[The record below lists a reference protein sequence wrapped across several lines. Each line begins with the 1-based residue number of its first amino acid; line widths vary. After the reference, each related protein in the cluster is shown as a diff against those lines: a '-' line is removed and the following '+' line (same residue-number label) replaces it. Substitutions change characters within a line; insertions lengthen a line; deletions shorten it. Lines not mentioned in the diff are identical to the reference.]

1 MTQADQKRWDILHAG
16 AGDQERPSAFL
27 QLVFDQFGSS
37 LLPGR
42 ALDIACGRG
51 RNSLFLAERGFDVV
65 AMDIS
70 PVALAEGRKQAE
82 EKSLSISWQQVDL
95 EEIELSAATYDLI
108 VNFNY
113 LQRSL
118 VPQIK
123 TSLKPGAHFIFETY
137 LIDQQ
142 AIGHPK
148 NPAYLLG
155 HNELLELFSG
165 VRMLYYREGKFT
177 EGDQEAY
184 RAGLFGQ
191 KVS

>member
-1 MTQADQKRWDILHAG
+1 MAQADQKRWDILHAG

-70 PVALAEGRKQAE
+70 PVALAEGRKQAG
-82 EKSLSISWQQVDL
+82 EKSLSISWQQADL

-118 VPQIK
+118 VPRIK
-123 TSLKPGAHFIFETY
+123 MSLKPGAHFIFETY
-137 LIDQQ
+137 PIDQQ